1 LEQLVN
7 LLELTF
13 GYSVCKDVDEI

>member
-1 LEQLVN
+1 